1 MDDEERVFRASLGR
15 TVDWF
20 RVKQS
25 RALWSAF
32 GPAFVLLPLGSFLV
46 GLSLMPKLVPIRA
59 QLALT
64 LLGLFVT
71 ALGPL
76 WAIVLLLR
84 SMRRDLYVAIR
95 VDGLCIRLDPSAGER
110 VVAWEMIED
119 ARYDEAR
126 RALSISLVGAEP
138 VPIAATFSELDLPEL
153 GRRIRDAR
161 RLAVWNR
168 LEPRFQTAD
177 ATE

>member
-1 MDDEERVFRASLGR
+1 MDEEERIFRASLGR
-15 TVDWF
+15 TVDWY

-32 GPAFVLLPLGSFLV
+32 APAFVLLPLGSFLV
-46 GLSLMPKLVPIRA
+46 ALSLLPKLVPIRA
-59 QLALT
+59 QPLLT

-95 VDGLCIRLDPSAGER
+95 VDGLCIRLDPSTGER
-110 VVAWEMIED
+110 VFAWDLIED
-119 ARYDEAR
+119 ARYDERR
-126 RALSISLVGAEP
+126 RALSISLVGAES
-138 VPIAATFSELDLPEL
+138 VSIAASFSELDLPEL

-177 ATE
+177 ASE